1 MAAKSQSASKE
12 AKELE
17 YESIV
22 QAISRED
29 ADELSRVYDRL
40 SSPPT
45 PSKIDINLVHALNE
59 FQAVYYYT
67 GALCQIKSLRLK
79 FLSPSRFYNAN
90 FLLRFVASKKQN
102 DANNNVNND
111 ESQLKDVQLIEE
123 KTQKYMDLLNKIYE
137 PIRDHVAKMNLD
149 ELLTNS

>member
-1 MAAKSQSASKE
+1 MASKSQSASRE
-12 AKELE
+12 VKELQ
-17 YESIV
+17 YERIV

-29 ADELSRVYDRL
+29 ADELSQVYDRL
-40 SSPPT
+40 SLPPT

-67 GALCQIKSLRLK
+67 GALCEIKSLRLK

-90 FLLRFVASKKQN
+90 FLLRFVSSKQQN
-102 DANNNVNND
+102 DTNNNVID

>member
-1 MAAKSQSASKE
+1 MASKSQSASRE
-12 AKELE
+12 VKELQ
-17 YESIV
+17 YERIV

-29 ADELSRVYDRL
+29 ADELSQVYDRL
-40 SSPPT
+40 SLPQT
-45 PSKIDINLVHALNE
+45 PNKIDINLVHALNE

-67 GALCQIKSLRLK
+67 GALCEIKSLRLK

-90 FLLRFVASKKQN
+90 FLLRFVSSKQQN
-102 DANNNVNND
+102 DTNNNVID

>member
-1 MAAKSQSASKE
+1 MASKSQSASRE
-12 AKELE
+12 VKELQ
-17 YESIV
+17 YERIV

-29 ADELSRVYDRL
+29 ADELSQVYDRL
-40 SSPPT
+40 SLPPT

-67 GALCQIKSLRLK
+67 GALCEIKSLRLK

-90 FLLRFVASKKQN
+90 FLLRFVSSKQQN
-102 DANNNVNND
+102 DTNNNVID
-111 ESQLKDVQLIEE
+111 ESQFKDVQLIEE

>member
-1 MAAKSQSASKE
+1 MAAKSQSTSRE
-12 AKELE
+12 AKELQ
-17 YESIV
+17 YERIV

-29 ADELSRVYDRL
+29 ADELSQVYDRL
-40 SSPPT
+40 SLPPT

-67 GALCQIKSLRLK
+67 GALCEIKSLRLK

-90 FLLRFVASKKQN
+90 FLLRFVSSKQQN
-102 DANNNVNND
+102 DTNNNVID
-111 ESQLKDVQLIEE
+111 ESQFKDVQLIEE